1 MTALLDPRRDQMLW
15 QVMCVQRSRKACA
28 GASKDRKYD
37 VEGDSS
43 MRRCVGKM
51 SLMVEVDG
59 VDVVKLGRGVR
70 RGKEFIVV
78 GRELEVFGKELT
90 AQPGGVNWA
99 SAALSLDSTK

>member
-1 MTALLDPRRDQMLW
+1 
-15 QVMCVQRSRKACA
+15 
-28 GASKDRKYD
+28 
-37 VEGDSS
+37 